1 MSDRFD
7 FNDLHPENGANIV
20 VIDDTRA
27 NLRLLGGVLMEEGHV
42 VRPVPDGRRALSVIS
57 ADPPDL
63 ILLDIKMPRIS
74 GFEVCEQIKA
84 DPRFREIPVI
94 FISALSDVTDKVRA
108 FSLGGVDYIT
118 KPFQAEEVLA
128 RVRTHLELSRLR
140 QALSEKN
147 QALEERAAE
156 LREIAD
162 ALSRSEARFREMF
175 TGHSASM
182 VLINPETG
190 AVVDANPSAVAFF
203 GGRLSGSDEVRRLFP
218 AGRVREATAGPEVV
232 SIEQPSGD
240 PRTVEV
246 HTSPIEVGGERL
258 LFSIIFDITE
268 RVKAETALRES
279 RASLQH
285 AQRIAHIG
293 SWEIDVDTGLTRWSD
308 ELCRICGLD
317 PESNGEAS
325 PQKELVDRFVHPDDL
340 PRFRAA
346 SEAMMAKGG
355 IHSLEYRIVRP
366 DGEVRHLW
374 AEGERI
380 DDGTGRPVRAVGI
393 AQDITERKHAEESL
407 QSYARQLEAAK
418 IQADAA
424 NRAKSEFLANM
435 SHEIRT
441 PMNAILGF
449 TEILEK
455 KLTDEHH
462 REYLSAIRS
471 SGKSLLTLIN
481 DILDLSKVDA
491 GKLDLRFA
499 LTMPQPIFSDMAR
512 IFSKKLTEKGLDFVL
527 EIAPDLPDMILM
539 DEARLRQILLNLV
552 GNAVKFTDA
561 GRIRLTVGPGKMDEA
576 AETFDLVFSVAD
588 TGPGIPAGD
597 QDRIF
602 DAFEQQD
609 GQGNSHSGG
618 TGLGLAITRR
628 LVEMMGG
635 RITLDSEAGR
645 GSTFTVT
652 LPEVKILTDSAA
664 PTPAAVSQPSPRIIF
679 QPATVLVAEDVAI
692 NRELI
697 RSFLEDQPI
706 ELLEAEDGEAAVA
719 AARAH
724 SPDLILMDIKMAPV
738 DGVEAIRR
746 LKADPATRMIPIV
759 AVTAAAMK
767 DNEAEI
773 REIADGYLRKPVAGD
788 QLLNE
793 MQRFLP
799 IREASAD
806 IEPDATPPP
815 SAWKAPPPARLDEA
829 TRRALAGEMT
839 AMEADWEA
847 ASATLTVSDI
857 EALGQRA
864 ARIGEELGYPPLA
877 TWGANLARHANRFE
891 VEPMLTTLA
900 GYTDLLETVR
910 RGLDDGEAS

>member
-1 MSDRFD
+1 MDE
-7 FNDLHPENGANIV
+7 LHFEENGANIV

-27 NLRLLGGVLMEEGHV
+27 NLRLLAGVLMEEGHV
-42 VRPVPDGRRALSVIS
+42 VRPVPNGQQALSVIK

-84 DPRFREIPVI
+84 DERFREIPVI

-118 KPFQAEEVLA
+118 KPFQAEEVLV
-128 RVRTHLELSRLR
+128 RVRTHLEISRLR

-147 QALEERAAE
+147 EALQQRAAE
-156 LREIAD
+156 LREVAN
-162 ALSRSEARFREMF
+162 ALTRSEARFREMF

-182 VLINPETG
+182 LLINPETG
-190 AVVDANPSAVAFF
+190 TVVDANPSADAFF
-203 GGRLSGSDEVRRLFP
+203 GGDLSASAEVRRLFP
-218 AGRVREATAGPEVV
+218 AGAVRAGETIAGPEVV
-232 SIEQPSGD
+232 TIERPSGD

-246 HTSPIEVGGERL
+246 HTSPIEVNGERL
-258 LFSIIFDITE
+258 LFSIIHDITE
-268 RVKAETALRES
+268 RVKAETALRKS

-293 SWEIDVDTGLTRWSD
+293 SWEVDIDTGLAKWSD

-317 PESNGEAS
+317 PASVQAS
-325 PQKELVDRFVHPDDL
+325 PQETLVERFIHPDDI

-346 SEAMMAKGG
+346 FEAMMTDGG
-355 IHSLEYRIVRP
+355 PHSLEYRIVRP

-374 AEGERI
+374 AEGERL
-380 DDGTGRPVRAVGI
+380 DDETGRPVRAVGI
-393 AQDITERKHAEESL
+393 AQDITERKQAEESL

-449 TEILEK
+449 AEILGK
-455 KLTDEHH
+455 KLADEHH
-462 REYLSAIRS
+462 QEYLSAIRS

-491 GKLDLRFA
+491 GKLELRYA
-499 LTMPQPIFSDMAR
+499 PTVPHAVFSDMAR

-527 EIAPDLPDMILM
+527 EIAPDLPDAVLV

-552 GNAVKFTDA
+552 GNAVKLTDA
-561 GRIRLTVGPGKMDEA
+561 GRIRLIVRRGETDEA
-576 AETFDLVFSVAD
+576 GRTFELVFSVAD
-588 TGPGIPAGD
+588 TGPGVPVED
-597 QDRIF
+597 RDRIF
-602 DAFEQQD
+602 EAFEQGS
-609 GQGNSHSGG
+609 GQGDGRFGG

-635 RITLDSEAGR
+635 RITLDSEPGR
-645 GSTFTVT
+645 GATFTVT
-652 LPEVKILTDSAA
+652 LPGVKILDASAA
-664 PTPAAVSQPSPRIIF
+664 PSPAAVSQPSTGIIF

-719 AARAH
+719 AAHAQ

-746 LKADPATRMIPIV
+746 LKADPATRTIPIV

-773 REIADGYLRKPVAGD
+773 REISDGYLRKPVDGD
-788 QLLNE
+788 QLLEE
-793 MQRFLP
+793 MRRFLP
-799 IREASAD
+799 VQAPPAD
-806 IEPDATPPP
+806 ADA
-815 SAWKAPPPARLDEA
+815 AAPPPPPAWEAPPASLDET
-829 TRRALAGEMT
+829 TRRALAKEMT
-839 AMEADWEA
+839 AMEGEWETV
-847 ASATLTVSDI
+847 SATLTVSDI
-857 EALGQRA
+857 EALGRRA
-864 ARIGEELGYPPLA
+864 ARIGHELGYPPLA
-877 TWGANLARHANRFE
+877 VWGDHLARHASRFE

-900 GYTDLLETVR
+900 GYADLIKTVR
-910 RGLDDGEAS
+910 RGPNNGEAR